1 MSTEVSSTTTLTALH
16 VTEKLGI
23 PAFPALLQPY
33 LDPTGCFPAVMMPY
47 LPVGGRIGTRYNCLT
62 YRVFEGLIWAFV
74 GRQINRWCEERLGLA
89 PSPANSFELIRQRR
103 TPTLI
108 CRPIEKGDDDCG
120 NRGIRR
126 NGETGAWRLLPD
138 EEYGVVL
145 LYNQSY
151 ALADYEGIK
160 QGLLDLLEGKRSDT
174 GGLDAGTIGIILA
187 ALTLLTITLQ
197 VRGLLQ
203 LPGWAAKQ
211 RHPHV
216 AAGAGYRVE
225 IRAGG
230 APRWAATAGG
240 VLRRQ
245 GVQLPAAL
253 LGHARR
259 GGLAGTGRCRGCS
272 PWHAAPPLGRDRV
285 RIAGDGY

>member
-1 MSTEVSSTTTLTALH
+1 MSTEVSPTTTLTALH

-47 LPVGGRIGTRYNCLT
+47 LPVGGRIGTRYNRLT

-203 LPGWAAKQ
+203 LPGWAAKK
-211 RHPHV
+211 RDTPIWRLAPGIRGNSCRRRSSLGCNRWWRPSPAGCSVTRSSSGPCPTWWPGWYWALPRVFAV
-216 AAGAGYRVE
+216 AR
-225 IRAGG
+225 RT
-230 APRWAATAGG
+230 TAGTRSG
-240 VLRRQ
+240 ADS
-245 GVQLPAAL
+245 G
-253 LGHARR
+253 
-259 GGLAGTGRCRGCS
+259 
-272 PWHAAPPLGRDRV
+272 
-285 RIAGDGY
+285 